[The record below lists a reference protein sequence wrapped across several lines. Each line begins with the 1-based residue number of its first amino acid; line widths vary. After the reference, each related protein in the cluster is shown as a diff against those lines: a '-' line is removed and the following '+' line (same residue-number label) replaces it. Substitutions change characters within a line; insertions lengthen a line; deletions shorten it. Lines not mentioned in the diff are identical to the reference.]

1 MKSFAWLISGLVA
14 GVIGACVWAAIVY
27 YSGFEIGWIAW
38 GMGVLVGVAVAA
50 GAKGDLGAST
60 GIGAACIAAAS
71 VLGGKYA
78 VTQLMV
84 NDYWNGEGA
93 ADIGEMSMVDEEYLV
108 SEIADQL
115 IEQREAAG
123 ETVEWPDYD
132 EDDEDLTLRETYPQE
147 IWDDAQAR
155 WDNADDNYRAQH
167 REYVEAKVE
176 TMMAELK
183 SIVVEQGFLQ
193 SFTLWDLLWLGLAV
207 ASAWRIGTGTGGD

>member
-1 MKSFAWLISGLVA
+1 MS
-14 GVIGACVWAAIVY
+14 
-27 YSGFEIGWIAW
+27 
-38 GMGVLVGVAVAA
+38 VAA
-50 GAKGDLGAST
+50 GRSPCYRLERCRG
-60 GIGAACIAAAS
+60 
-71 VLGGKYA
+71 
-78 VTQLMV
+78 
-84 NDYWNGEGA
+84 
-93 ADIGEMSMVDEEYLV
+93 DIGPDFFC
-108 SEIADQL
+108 
-115 IEQREAAG
+115 